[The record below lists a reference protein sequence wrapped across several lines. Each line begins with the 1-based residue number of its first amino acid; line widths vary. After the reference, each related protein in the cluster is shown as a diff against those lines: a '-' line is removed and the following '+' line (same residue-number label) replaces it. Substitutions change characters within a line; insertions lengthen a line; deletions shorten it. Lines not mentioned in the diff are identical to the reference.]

1 MIGNR
6 IAFFVMVFLLA
17 GAALVWANELGPV
30 ADRSGVSGVTCSTSG
45 CHDFLPVNA
54 GTGSVSISGLPSE
67 WSPSVTYPLQ
77 VTVEDGGASRFG
89 FQLTAVD
96 SNVAQAGTFTAG
108 SGTAVVNGSVGANT
122 LQHMQHSFPQPGGGT
137 ATFGFDWTAP
147 ATSATGAVRFNVAGN
162 AADGSFSS
170 SGDFIYS
177 AEVSIS
183 PATDD
188 DSDTRTSY
196 FPQIAD
202 GTFGGGFFKT
212 TLFVT
217 NPASEGTADITIT
230 FTGRTGGAFNVSF
243 IDSAGQPAGSGNV
256 VSISGLGA
264 GETRKLTSTA
274 AAGLA
279 VGYATLT
286 ADADVEATAVFSQ
299 FSGTVEQGTLLSEA
313 AVTLSDPSADQRI
326 FVDESSGFRT
336 ALAYANPSS
345 TAEANLTFS
354 LHDTNTG
361 GVPVVTKAL
370 DPVPTLNQSSLFV
383 DELFSTAGVTDP
395 LVEGIVG
402 TLRIESDTPVAVVS
416 LRFLGDL
423 FTSVP
428 PFSAASLVFP
438 EKYFAAPIRLVA
450 GHESASVDPQRRVE
464 N

>member
-6 IAFFVMVFLLA
+6 IAFFVMVLLLA

-45 CHDFLPVNA
+45 CHEFLPVNA
-54 GTGSVSISGLPSE
+54 GTGNVSISGLPSE
-67 WSPSVTYPLQ
+67 WSPGVTYPLQ
-77 VTVEDGGASRFG
+77 VTVQDQDAGASRFG
-89 FQLTAVD
+89 FQMTAVD

-122 LQHMQHSFPQPGGGT
+122 LQHMQHSFAQPGAGT

-177 AEVSIS
+177 AVATIS
-183 PATDD
+183 PATADPQE
-188 DSDTRTSY
+188 TIGY
-196 FPQIAD
+196 FPQVID
-202 GTFGGGFFKT
+202 GTFGSVFYTT

-217 NPASEGTADITIT
+217 NPTSSGSADVTIT
-230 FTGRTGGAFNVSF
+230 FTTSSGGEFNLSF
-243 IDSAGQPAGSGNV
+243 LDSDGQSVGSGNV
-256 VSISGLGA
+256 VTIAGLQ
-264 GETRKLTSTA
+264 GEQTKKLTSTA
-274 AAGLA
+274 ASG
-279 VGYATLT
+279 LT
-286 ADADVEATAVFSQ
+286 AGFATVASNADVEATAIFSL
-299 FSGTVEQGTLLSEA
+299 FVGAVGQGTLLSEA
-313 AVTLSDPSADQRI
+313 AVTLSQASTDQRI

-336 ALAYANPSS
+336 ALAYVNPSS
-345 TAEANLTFS
+345 SAEANLTFS

-361 GVPVVTKAL
+361 GAPLLTKEVPGVL
-370 DPVPTLNQSSLFV
+370 PLNQAPLFI
-383 DELFSTAGVTDP
+383 DELFSTGGITDP
-395 LVEGIVG
+395 LADGVVG

-423 FTSVP
+423 FTTVP

-450 GHESASVDPQRRVE
+450 GHESASVDP
-464 N
+464 

>member
-6 IAFFVMVFLLA
+6 IAFFVMVLLLA

-45 CHDFLPVNA
+45 CHFDLPANV
-54 GTGSVSISGLPSE
+54 GGGSVSIGGLPSE
-67 WSPSVTYPLQ
+67 WSPGVTYPLM
-77 VTVEDGGASRFG
+77 VTVQHDGAARFG

-96 SNVAQAGTFTAG
+96 STVAQAGTFTAG
-108 SGTAVVNGSVGANT
+108 SGTEVESGSVGGNT

-137 ATFGFDWTAP
+137 GTFSFDWTAP

-162 AADGSFSS
+162 AADGSFTEF
-170 SGDFIYS
+170 GDFIYS
-177 AEVSIS
+177 TVETIS
-183 PATDD
+183 PATG
-188 DSDTRTSY
+188 DSETRTSY

-217 NPASEGTADITIT
+217 NPASAGTANITIT

-243 IDSAGQPAGSGNV
+243 IDSAGQTAGSGNV

-274 AAGLA
+274 ASGLA

-361 GVPVVTKAL
+361 GVPVLTKTL
-370 DPVPTLNQSSLFV
+370 DPVPALNQSSLFV

-395 LVEGIVG
+395 LVEGFVG
-402 TLRIESDTPVAVVS
+402 TLRIESETPVAVVS

-438 EKYFAAPIRLVA
+438 EKYFAASIPLVA
-450 GHESASVDPQRRVE
+450 GHERASVDP
-464 N
+464 